1 MVTRWRCGGRVLLCL
16 VVWGFVAAGLG
27 LGWPDE
33 AGAVA
38 NQASVQRDGVPV
50 YAQMASTSEV
60 VAVLTRGDVA
70 TVDFALTGPEGAWCH
85 VVEAG
90 RTKTT
95 GYVHC
100 EDLERGSA
108 PSWRAVPAQPAPRA
122 GGHKRDVAR
131 EIRELKKFLRGQS
144 GGETPLMRAA
154 AAGDTAMIKAI
165 LGKGANPNDTN
176 EAGETAL
183 MFAAERGH
191 FAGVQA
197 LLAAGSAVDARST
210 TGETALMYAARRG
223 HMSVVQSL
231 VAAGA
236 DVNAR
241 EENTIPVLQLAA
253 QEGHT
258 ATVQVLLAA
267 GADVDAQTGG
277 GYTALMWA
285 AQDGQVATVRQLLA
299 AGADVNIRNQGGGTA
314 LLMAQSTH
322 HTQART
328 EIIRL
333 LKEAGA
339 QE

>member
-1 MVTRWRCGGRVLLCL
+1 MKTRGIGRGVPLCL
-16 VVWGFVAAGLG
+16 VVWGVMVGGLG

-38 NQASVQRDGVPV
+38 NRASVKRDGVPV
-50 YAQMASTSEV
+50 YAQMATTSDV
-60 VAVLTRGDVA
+60 VAVLRRGDVA

-85 VVEAG
+85 IVEAG
-90 RTKTT
+90 RTKRT
-95 GYVHC
+95 GYVRC
-100 EDLERGSA
+100 EDLERESA
-108 PSWRAVPAQPAPRA
+108 PTWSAIPAQPAPRA
-122 GGHKRDVAR
+122 GGHRRDVAR
-131 EIRELKKFLRGQS
+131 EIREFKKFLRGQS

-154 AAGDTAMIKAI
+154 AAGDTAMVKAT
-165 LGKGANPNDTN
+165 LGQGANPNDTN
-176 EAGETAL
+176 QAGETAL

-191 FAGVQA
+191 LAGVLA
-197 LLAAGSAVDARST
+197 LLAAGSAVDARGT
-210 TGETALMYAARRG
+210 PGETALMYAARRG
-223 HMSVVQSL
+223 HTSVVQSL

-267 GADVDAQTGG
+267 GADVNAQTGG

-285 AQDGQVATVRQLLA
+285 AQDGRVATVRQLLA
-299 AGADVNIRNQGGGTA
+299 AGADVNMRNQGGGTA
-314 LLMAQSTH
+314 LLMAQSTR
-322 HTQART
+322 HTQPRT
-328 EIIRL
+328 EMIRM